1 MKGLEVLEVGPEA
14 AAEVVASIRAGFGSR
29 KVLDPPS
36 TAMDETEETVRS
48 ALAVHGGLVA
58 RLDDLPVGA
67 LLFEPHDDELGR
79 QLGLRRVAVHPE
91 AQGAGVATAMASAAE
106 EAAARRG
113 WPGVRLAARS
123 ELPATVVF
131 WRNRGYAEL
140 THDGTTMILGKEL
153 PVTVTAPTAD
163 AMQDLG
169 RRLAA
174 LLRPGDMLILD
185 GGLGAGKTTFTQGL
199 GAGLDVEGPVASPT
213 FVIARVHPPR
223 AGGPTLVHVDAY
235 RLGDAAELDDLDLD
249 TDLDEA
255 VTVVEWGGGLAEVL
269 AEARLELRITR
280 ATGAEEGELRTV
292 ELVPVGAR
300 WVGAGL
306 HGLA

>member
-1 MKGLEVLEVGPEA
+1 MRGLEVVEIGPEA
-14 AAEVVASIRAGFGSR
+14 AAEVLLTIHAGFGAR
-29 KVLDPPS
+29 PELDPPS
-36 TAMDETEETVRS
+36 TALQETEESVRA
-48 ALAVHGGLVA
+48 ALARQGGLVA

-67 LLFEPHDDELGR
+67 LIFDPHEDELGR
-79 QLGLRRVAVHPE
+79 QLGLRRVAVHPD
-91 AQGAGVATAMASAAE
+91 AQSAGIATAMAAGAE
-106 EAAARRG
+106 AVATARG
-113 WPGVRLAARS
+113 FAGVRLAARS
-123 ELPATVVF
+123 ELPNTVSF

-140 THDGTTMILGKEL
+140 SHDGTTMILGKEL
-153 PVTVTAPTAD
+153 PVTVQAPTAD

-169 RRLAA
+169 RRLAGF
-174 LLRPGDMLILD
+174 LRAGDMLILD

-199 GAGLDVEGPVASPT
+199 GEGLEVEGPVTSPT
-213 FVIARVHPPR
+213 FVIARVHESR
-223 AGGPTLVHVDAY
+223 AGGPALVHVDAY

-249 TDLDEA
+249 TDLDDA
-255 VTVVEWGGGLAEVL
+255 VTVVEWGSGLAEVL
-269 AEARLELRITR
+269 AEDRLELRITR